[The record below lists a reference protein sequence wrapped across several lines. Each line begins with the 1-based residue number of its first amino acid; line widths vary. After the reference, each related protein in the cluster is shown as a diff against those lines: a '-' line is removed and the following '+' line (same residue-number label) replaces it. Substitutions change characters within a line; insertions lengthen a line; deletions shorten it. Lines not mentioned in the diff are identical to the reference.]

1 MNPPPLGGSQP
12 MKKRDLFMFLTQ
24 VLEFVEFLSNQDH
37 TLDEILTHTV
47 SNILKPLDASSA
59 LISQINN
66 ENMVEILAQFAIS
79 PKIYGKYSAIYDL
92 KDKYPVTDSIRNR
105 NIVWINT
112 LPQWPDEYPALAN
125 LSYDSGEK
133 TFICFPIEKC
143 GSPMAV
149 LGIFCKP
156 VIHPDAE
163 TSSFLKTIGNILSL
177 YIYRNIDSPAAMR
190 TIERKVTIEE
200 LGIASKKLTERQ
212 RLILRMMSEGRTN
225 LGISELIGYSEST
238 IRQETIKIFALLHCK
253 GREEASKIYTEQLV
267 HTEEFK

>member
-59 LISQINN
+59 FISQINN

-105 NIVWINT
+105 NIVCINT
-112 LPQWPDEYPALAN
+112 LPQWPD
-125 LSYDSGEK
+125 
-133 TFICFPIEKC
+133 
-143 GSPMAV
+143 
-149 LGIFCKP
+149 
-156 VIHPDAE
+156 
-163 TSSFLKTIGNILSL
+163 
-177 YIYRNIDSPAAMR
+177 
-190 TIERKVTIEE
+190 
-200 LGIASKKLTERQ
+200 
-212 RLILRMMSEGRTN
+212 
-225 LGISELIGYSEST
+225 
-238 IRQETIKIFALLHCK
+238 
-253 GREEASKIYTEQLV
+253 
-267 HTEEFK
+267 